1 MFKVPAGSVEEY
13 LRFDPAREDD
23 LRTLDELIRR
33 AAPGLAR
40 WFVPGTPDGQP
51 GMTMTMIGYGQYQYL
66 VQSSDIPVAWPVL
79 GLALQKN
86 YISLYNSANGDGP
99 PFTCSYADRL
109 GRARVS
115 KKGVVTFATVRDTN
129 LQTLSEMITAIEAGL
144 AAGQLTAR

>member
-1 MFKVPAGSVEEY
+1 MFKVPVGSVEEY

-23 LRTLDELIRR
+23 LRTLDELIRS

-40 WFVPGTPDGQP
+40 WFVPGTADGQP
-51 GMTMTMIGYGQYQYL
+51 GMSMTLIGYGQYQY
-66 VQSSDIPVAWPVL
+66 VVKDSPTPVTWPVL

-129 LQTLSEMITAIEAGL
+129 LQVLSEMITAIEAGL